1 MGFVLF
7 PISTRNTH
15 EPLRWIYVLISNG
28 VDARVCLLWACDAN
42 AVTWRFP
49 EEAEISSTL
58 VFCLDRARYAG
69 RCKSALVLP
78 GEVLAMTR

>member
-1 MGFVLF
+1 V
-7 PISTRNTH
+7 IST
-15 EPLRWIYVLISNG
+15 G
-28 VDARVCLLWACDAN
+28 MDARVGLLWACDPN

-49 EEAEISSTL
+49 AEAEISSTL

-78 GEVLAMTR
+78 GGALAMTS